1 MISFA
6 RFSVQVGVADAQKTK
21 IARDIDSLNAI
32 GTCGVALASR
42 SVAMSPLNCFFA
54 ASFSFF

>member
-1 MISFA
+1 LTRSFFEGAVMISFA

-32 GTCGVALASR
+32 GACGVALAW
-42 SVAMSPLNCFFA
+42 
-54 ASFSFF
+54 